1 MSPRP
6 SLTSRPFRDAFISKV
21 IWRKRILFLLA
32 LLFRLFISEAV
43 DIVFAGDR
51 FFVVFFFFKFSLLPI
66 SQSAYLSPNGFNVAK
81 KKRRGAAAPMTPRA
95 CACFQMAPGK
105 RGAGGPAGS
114 GGGGKGQPRPG
125 AGGGER
131 EAGTGCCPPAPRGT
145 SPGGQNL
152 TSAVLAR

>member
-32 LLFRLFISEAV
+32 LLFSLLISEAV

-51 FFVVFFFFKFSLLPI
+51 FLCFFVFKFSLLPI

-81 KKRRGAAAPMTPRA
+81 KNRSSRPDDAPRLCLLSDGARETGCGRPCGERRRE
-95 CACFQMAPGK
+95 
-105 RGAGGPAGS
+105 
-114 GGGGKGQPRPG
+114 GQLRPG
-125 AGGGER
+125 AGGER
-131 EAGTGCCPPAPRGT
+131 KAGTGCCPAAPRGT